1 MITINPK
8 KIILNGLTFIIGLSK
23 DEKLIREVK
32 ALDDKFIGI
41 HQPIA
46 LEQIIEIAN
55 NGGLLVALHQNK
67 LVAYSLI
74 LFDSSG
80 SKDELKES
88 EALFYG
94 TTVKPNFRNI
104 GLGSAMASEQER
116 VALSMGCSK
125 FTLSVRP
132 ENAAAVLLRLKLG
145 YHISDFDQNYFGQ
158 GKARLIMEKS
168 ADDNYQNH
176 NKQGIPAGRVSFRQ
190 DQPLEQGS
198 LMMLTLAFGAKFF
211 VSNYQLD
218 ENGNVLM
225 EFVRENKT

>member
-67 LVAYSLI
+67 LAAYSLI
-74 LFDSSG
+74 AFNSSG
-80 SKDELKES
+80 ITDSINPN
-88 EALFYG
+88 EALCYG
-94 TTVKPNFRNI
+94 TVVVPDFRAI
-104 GLGSAMASEQER
+104 GLGKAMAGEQEKT
-116 VALSMGCSK
+116 ALNKGYSK
-125 FTLSVRP
+125 FILSVRP

-145 YHISDFDQNYFGQ
+145 YQISGFDQSYFGQ

-190 DQPLEQGS
+190 NQPLEQGS